1 MCVFFMVGTLDG
13 NAKDGHTVDVGIEL
27 GYNVGKNVD
36 NEVETAD
43 GIDELK
49 KVDFVFGN
57 GVGDTLGRNDGLIE
71 GLKEGDVLG
80 FTIGGASL
88 GLIVGDALDN
98 SD

>member
-1 MCVFFMVGTLDG
+1 MVGRLDNG
-13 NAKDGHTVDVGIEL
+13 NAKDGHTVDVDIEL
-27 GYNVGKNVD
+27 GCNVGKKVD

-49 KVDFVFGN
+49 KVDFVVGN
-57 GVGDTLGRNDGLIE
+57 GVGDTLGRNEGLIV

-80 FTIGGASL
+80 YTIVGASL